1 MTKFDDFLNEQL
13 KDEEVKREYDASDE
27 EFKKVQEEIDSRK
40 QSKSHSEN

>member
-13 KDEEVKREYDASDE
+13 KDEEVKREYDALDE
-27 EFKKVQEEIDSRK
+27 EYKKVQEEIDSRK